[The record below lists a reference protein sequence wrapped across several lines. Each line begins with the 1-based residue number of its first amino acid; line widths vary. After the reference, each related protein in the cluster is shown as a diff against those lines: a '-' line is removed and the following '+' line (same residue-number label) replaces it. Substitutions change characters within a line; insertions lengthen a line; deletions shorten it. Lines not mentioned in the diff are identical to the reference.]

1 MFKHVR
7 CNPDVAPRVT
17 SGGYEDTVD
26 VFYPNQNIV
35 HRGANF
41 NVMMIM
47 TIVSVEQPL
56 SWGRMF
62 KPVH

>member
-1 MFKHVR
+1 MFAATLTLRRVWLQ
-7 CNPDVAPRVT
+7 VAMKIKLMFFTPIKILFI
-17 SGGYEDTVD
+17 G
-26 VFYPNQNIV
+26 
-35 HRGANF
+35 GANF